1 MAQSKTVLI
10 IDDDTTAHR
19 LYTAALAGMNLS
31 FQSCWNGMDG
41 YNELL
46 RHRYDIV
53 LLDLAMPNIDGV
65 ALMKRLNAEKVK
77 YPPVIVISGVEK
89 NNMISEC
96 YETGAASYLKKPV
109 RTPFLRLTVKS
120 MLEITDASDQALLNV
135 IEKIESRGKS
145 GTVRVKTAKG
155 QAVLLYESGRLASAT
170 YMGLSKSKV
179 IQRLMDCDINKIEL
193 ELRA

>member
-1 MAQSKTVLI
+1 MAHSKSVLI
-10 IDDDTTAHR
+10 IDDDTSAHR

-31 FQSCWNGMDG
+31 FQSCWNGMEG

-53 LLDLAMPNIDGV
+53 LLDLAMPSIDGV

-89 NNMISEC
+89 NNLISEC
-96 YETGAASYLKKPV
+96 YDTGAASYLKKPIKM
-109 RTPFLRLTVKS
+109 PFLRLMVKS
-120 MLEITDASDQALLNV
+120 MLDVTDASDQTLVNV
-135 IEKIESRGKS
+135 IERIETRGKS

-155 QAVLLYESGRLASAT
+155 QAVLLYEKGRLASAS
-170 YMGLSKSKV
+170 YMGLPKSKV
-179 IQRLMDCDINKIEL
+179 VEKLINCDINKIEL